1 MQCNIPFLLGQR
13 RVTIPASLRREPE
26 ILKICG
32 KLAVLLPA
40 PEGAWLLQRSMKRNA
55 AGRSLSCR
63 RWRSAFP
70 VRPGQTGQV
79 PVARPPHFHRLR
91 FRGCSGQARYGSVM
105 QDRPPK
111 DLAPIAAS
119 LVFAGVLVLFV
130 ILGVVLAIAL

>member
-1 MQCNIPFLLGQR
+1 MWEIGGPIAGTGGRLVAAAQHEAQRGGQVSQLEGGAAPFRL
-13 RVTIPASLRREPE
+13 V
-26 ILKICG
+26 
-32 KLAVLLPA
+32 
-40 PEGAWLLQRSMKRNA
+40 
-55 AGRSLSCR
+55 
-63 RWRSAFP
+63 
-70 VRPGQTGQV
+70 PGQIGRV
-79 PVARPPHFHRLR
+79 PVARPPLFHRLR